1 MASFKK
7 NAFSVFVSFSPEYHC
22 FVWWLGDDD
31 NDDISHRFFQGVPY
45 RCCFIFTIYKKEYPI
60 YPSFEQSLKLFENQ
74 IAISFNRSYRRPSY
88 LVSFHLIFFKS
99 SFFFH
104 PAFRL
109 DLDLN
114 HSVEWR
120 RRLPFQYL
128 LKLNIC
134 WVLAGRKLSPIN
146 LFLEWI
152 SLVPGVGNRYD
163 EDVYDV
169 ESLWKQRFMG
179 MDRKSRVTWS
189 AFAFRHAVICFSFN
203 CFLPFEEN
211 KTWCKKSCLWLS
223 SNIKFSAKIL
233 SLACPPRE
241 LPFVT

>member
-31 NDDISHRFFQGVPY
+31 NDNISHRFFQGVPY

-109 DLDLN
+109 HLVLN

-128 LKLNIC
+128 LKLNILLSTC
-134 WVLAGRKLSPIN
+134 WKKTVSNKLVSRMNIIGSGSRKQIWWGCLWCRISVKTEIYGNGPEVQGHVECFCFSSCSN
-146 LFLEWI
+146 LF
-152 SLVPGVGNRYD
+152 
-163 EDVYDV
+163 
-169 ESLWKQRFMG
+169 
-179 MDRKSRVTWS
+179 
-189 AFAFRHAVICFSFN
+189 
-203 CFLPFEEN
+203 FL
-211 KTWCKKSCLWLS
+211 
-223 SNIKFSAKIL
+223 
-233 SLACPPRE
+233 
-241 LPFVT
+241 

>member
-1 MASFKK
+1 MASLKK

-99 SFFFH
+99 SFFFY

-109 DLDLN
+109 DLVLN
-114 HSVEWR
+114 HYVEWR
-120 RRLPFQYL
+120 RRLPFRYL
-128 LKLNIC
+128 LKLNILLSTC
-134 WVLAGRKLSPIN
+134 WKKTVSNKLVSRMNIIGSGSRKQIWWGCLWCRISVKKEIYGNGPEVQCHVECFCFSSCSN
-146 LFLEWI
+146 LF
-152 SLVPGVGNRYD
+152 
-163 EDVYDV
+163 
-169 ESLWKQRFMG
+169 
-179 MDRKSRVTWS
+179 
-189 AFAFRHAVICFSFN
+189 
-203 CFLPFEEN
+203 FL
-211 KTWCKKSCLWLS
+211 
-223 SNIKFSAKIL
+223 
-233 SLACPPRE
+233 
-241 LPFVT
+241 